1 MDATKVSCLLSSC
14 YFQKLKKKHLQ
25 LSGEVRCTSF
35 QTFKPPKKETK
46 YNLRVNISLYNTQ
59 HQPLSLV
66 KELDSN
72 LKSLLIAVW
81 VNLHYNAWKTTVESI
96 WSWKIRK
103 YPLSS
108 LMLINISLSG
118 NVAHFA
124 GWSEDFVEV
133 KCILA
138 NANVSAIFYPGLVF
152 IFSFNFLN
160 ALQRNNSSNT
170 GYVLGL

>member
-1 MDATKVSCLLSSC
+1 MVLIHVQKQLWTHVSPTPQKITFTPFTRFVIKKWIHKRLDNVTGERTNIQLHFWIKVAQIQNSQIMDAFINIVIQELDATKVSCLLSSC

-72 LKSLLIAVW
+72 LKSLLKAVW
-81 VNLHYNAWKTTVESI
+81 VNLHYNAWKTTV
-96 WSWKIRK
+96 
-103 YPLSS
+103 
-108 LMLINISLSG
+108 
-118 NVAHFA
+118 
-124 GWSEDFVEV
+124 
-133 KCILA
+133 
-138 NANVSAIFYPGLVF
+138 
-152 IFSFNFLN
+152 
-160 ALQRNNSSNT
+160 
-170 GYVLGL
+170 